1 MIIHGLNK
9 LTLLDFPGLTA
20 CTVFTGGCNFRC
32 PFCHNGSLVLAPD
45 GQPVIPEEEVFGY
58 LEKRKGI
65 LEGVCVTGGEPTLN
79 ADLIDFLKKVK
90 AMGYKTKLDTNGTNP
105 DMLIRAVEEK
115 AVDYVA
121 MDIKNSREKYGLS
134 VGIKNYDTSKIEK
147 SVSFLLEDRVDYE
160 FSTTVVKEFN
170 DEESFKG
177 IAEWI
182 KGAKKYF
189 LQAFKDSGDLIDE
202 SVHGLSRDEMLALL
216 PVFDK
221 KVGKVEIRGMD

>member
-1 MIIHGLNK
+1 
-9 LTLLDFPGLTA
+9 
-20 CTVFTGGCNFRC
+20 
-32 PFCHNGSLVLAPD
+32 
-45 GQPVIPEEEVFGY
+45 
-58 LEKRKGI
+58 
-65 LEGVCVTGGEPTLN
+65 
-79 ADLIDFLKKVK
+79 
-90 AMGYKTKLDTNGTNP
+90 
-105 DMLIRAVEEK
+105 MLIRAVEEK

-160 FSTTVVKEFN
+160 FRTTVVKEFN

>member
-1 MIIHGLNK
+1 
-9 LTLLDFPGLTA
+9 
-20 CTVFTGGCNFRC
+20 
-32 PFCHNGSLVLAPD
+32 
-45 GQPVIPEEEVFGY
+45 
-58 LEKRKGI
+58 
-65 LEGVCVTGGEPTLN
+65 
-79 ADLIDFLKKVK
+79 
-90 AMGYKTKLDTNGTNP
+90 
-105 DMLIRAVEEK
+105 
-115 AVDYVA
+115 
-121 MDIKNSREKYGLS
+121 S

-147 SVSFLLEDRVDYE
+147 SVSFLLEGRVDYE
-160 FSTTVVKEFN
+160 FRTTVVKEFN

>member
-1 MIIHGLNK
+1 MRICGFNK
-9 LTLLDFPGLTA
+9 TTLLDYPGKVVSTIFL
-20 CTVFTGGCNFRC
+20 GGCNFRC
-32 PFCHNGSLVLAPD
+32 PFCQNGILVVAP
-45 GQPVIPEEEVFGY
+45 GEQPDYSQEELLTF
-58 LEKRKGI
+58 LKKRKGI

-105 DMLIRAVEEK
+105 DMLIRAVEEN

-160 FSTTVVKEFN
+160 FRTTVVKEFN

>member
-1 MIIHGLNK
+1 MYQVIKRDGAIA
-9 LTLLDFPGLTA
+9 DF
-20 CTVFTGGCNFRC
+20 
-32 PFCHNGSLVLAPD
+32 D
-45 GQPVIPEEEVFGY
+45 
-58 LEKRKGI
+58 
-65 LEGVCVTGGEPTLN
+65 
-79 ADLIDFLKKVK
+79 LKKVSVAITK
-90 AMGYKTKLDTNGTNP
+90 AFDATN
-105 DMLIRAVEEK
+105 K
-115 AVDYVA
+115 QYVPA
-121 MDIKNSREKYGLS
+121 IIELLS
-134 VGIKNYDTSKIEK
+134 LRVTADFEDKIEK
-147 SVSFLLEDRVDYE
+147 SVSFLLEGRVDYE
-160 FSTTVVKEFN
+160 FRTTVVKEFN